1 MNTAQSAFATLAG
14 VFAVIGALLLE
25 RSTNNASTAAGWLL
39 VALAYTGFVMLG
51 WMIIADARARANRQ
65 G

>member
-14 VFAVIGALLLE
+14 VFAAIGALLLE
-25 RSTNNASTAAGWLL
+25 RSTNGSSVGAGWVL
-39 VALAYTGFVMLG
+39 VILAVTGFVMLG